1 MTTKKRKQM
10 PATSSEA
17 IVQRAPIAPVLAHYR
32 EIGPAAIV
40 AALICVPKKKSEKAI
55 KVS

>member
-1 MTTKKRKQM
+1 MTSKKRKQM

-17 IVQRAPIAPVLAHYR
+17 IIQRAPIAPALAHYR

-40 AALICVPKKKSEKAI
+40 AALICVSKKKTGKAI
-55 KVS
+55 KPS

>member
-1 MTTKKRKQM
+1 MTMKKRKQM

-17 IVQRAPIAPVLAHYR
+17 ITQRAPIAPVLAHYR

-40 AALICVPKKKSEKAI
+40 AALICVSKKKAGKAI
-55 KVS
+55 RAS